1 MYLSFIGDKVLQNFY
16 ISRKEFACLCTI
28 NKSLL
33 QSLDSEDSGCWQ
45 IFADNMRQ
53 PRLIQCLS
61 VGVWMWL
68 LPLLWSVIVTR
79 AGYKLIFPLQIPVW
93 HRHYAVTILSPPD
106 LKSQTTAL
114 RTILPTWANNTTQFK
129 YLEREGIWRWSDL
142 CENIGMFASQTDNN
156 WLAGLRPAAC
166 QCSDLSPPILTC
178 FYHILNDWKI
188 FARHLES
195 RLHTTFTFRK
205 QHIK

>member
-1 MYLSFIGDKVLQNFY
+1 MQFYRCTCLLLEIKYCKILTFQGRNLQ
-16 ISRKEFACLCTI
+16 FACLCPI
-28 NKSLL
+28 NKSVL

-106 LKSQTTAL
+106 LQSQTPAL
-114 RTILPTWANNTTQFK
+114 QIILPTWVQNTTQFK
-129 YLEREGIWRWSDL
+129 YQERE
-142 CENIGMFASQTDNN
+142 EGMIAVVRFVWKYWNVCFSNRQQ
-156 WLAGLRPAAC
+156 LAGRPRPGA
-166 QCSDLSPPILTC
+166 QI
-178 FYHILNDWKI
+178 
-188 FARHLES
+188 
-195 RLHTTFTFRK
+195 RLHPS
-205 QHIK
+205 

>member
-1 MYLSFIGDKVLQNFY
+1 ML
-16 ISRKEFACLCTI
+16 
-28 NKSLL
+28 
-33 QSLDSEDSGCWQ
+33 
-45 IFADNMRQ
+45 ADICRQ
-53 PRLIQCLS
+53 YETAATNPVFECRC
-61 VGVWMWL
+61 VWMWL

-129 YLEREGIWRWSDL
+129 YQEREGIERWSDL

-156 WLAGLRPAAC
+156 WLAGLGPALRSVSTHLNVFLSHSKRLENI
-166 QCSDLSPPILTC
+166 CSSFRVTSSYNI
-178 FYHILNDWKI
+178 
-188 FARHLES
+188 HL
-195 RLHTTFTFRK
+195 
-205 QHIK
+205 